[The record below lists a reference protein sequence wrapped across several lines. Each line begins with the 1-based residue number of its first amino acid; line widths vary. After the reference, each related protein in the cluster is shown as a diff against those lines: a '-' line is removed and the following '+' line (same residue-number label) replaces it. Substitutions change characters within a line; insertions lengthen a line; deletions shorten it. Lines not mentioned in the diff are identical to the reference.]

1 MKRSNRIIVIVI
13 ITIINSGILFSC
25 KKEDNLNKNNKI
37 SLNLDNT
44 KLHKDATISYIQD
57 LSDFTGINIFEFVTN
72 PYFLQYAQFTHSLME
87 EYTNGNFFIFD
98 DNGDIISDIP
108 EMQQLETEY
117 NNFISGIEIAYPI
130 FITLDENI
138 QEQILDASE
147 DFLCYGPEP
156 PTKGKIIFWIR
167 IKYAYWLYD
176 HGYINQ
182 SEFTLKYNNAVNKLN
197 EKNGR
202 QVLTPISTNI

>member
-98 DNGDIISDIP
+98 DNGD
-108 EMQQLETEY
+108 
-117 NNFISGIEIAYPI
+117 
-130 FITLDENI
+130 
-138 QEQILDASE
+138 
-147 DFLCYGPEP
+147 
-156 PTKGKIIFWIR
+156 
-167 IKYAYWLYD
+167 
-176 HGYINQ
+176 
-182 SEFTLKYNNAVNKLN
+182 
-197 EKNGR
+197 
-202 QVLTPISTNI
+202 